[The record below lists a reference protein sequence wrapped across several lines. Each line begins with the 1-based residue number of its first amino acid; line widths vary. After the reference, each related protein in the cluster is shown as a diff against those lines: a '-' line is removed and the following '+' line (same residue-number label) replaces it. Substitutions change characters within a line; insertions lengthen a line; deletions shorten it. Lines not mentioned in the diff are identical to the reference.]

1 MTNEEYRALEG
12 RAQRCPRG
20 RGVFC
25 DGTPNPIPQGGYEP
39 AGWCRW
45 RKHGRCTYVEDEG

>member
-45 RKHGRCTYVEDEG
+45 RKHGRCTYGEDEG